1 MAGIYPSRAR
11 RRIFDVGPAGLRRAA
26 LAVRLQAVIAL
37 TITVFVATYVGMALG
52 RVPGLRLDRSGIALI
67 AAVILVAAG
76 AIGPD
81 QVAQAIHF
89 PTVILLFA
97 LMILSARFA
106 AAGFYDAC
114 AAWIAEHRG
123 GPVALLALTVLIGGG
138 LSAVL
143 VNDVVVFVM
152 APLLCT
158 GLARRGL
165 DPRPFLAALAGA
177 SNAGSA
183 ATLIG
188 NPQNIV
194 IGQVGELGFLEFVAV
209 CALPAIVC
217 LAIVFASVWLAWR
230 KTLIAVPLPIDAKP
244 LLYDRAETAK
254 AGLATLALLVMFLT
268 PLSREMSALLV
279 AALLLMSRRFSSRDM
294 LTSVDW
300 PLLVLFVG
308 LFIVNEA
315 MAQAGLTTEAM
326 IWLAENGWL
335 PDRLSLMAPMVL
347 VASNTIGNV
356 PTVMMLLAVWRDIPE
371 GALYALA
378 LLTTFAGNLLL
389 VGSIANLIVAERA
402 AQAGVRF
409 GFADHARAGV
419 PMTVVSMAVAVGW
432 LWMGGWLDW

>member
-1 MAGIYPSRAR
+1 
-11 RRIFDVGPAGLRRAA
+11 V
-26 LAVRLQAVIAL
+26 VAL
-37 TITVFVATYVGMALG
+37 TLTVFIATYVGMALG

-76 AIGPD
+76 AIEPD

-123 GPVALLALTVLIGGG
+123 GPVALLGLTVLIGGA
-138 LSAVL
+138 LSAIL

-152 APLLCT
+152 TPLLCT

-194 IGQVGELGFLEFVAV
+194 IGQVGELGFLKFIAV
-209 CALPAIVC
+209 CAAPAV
-217 LAIVFASVWLAWR
+217 LALVVVFGAVLLVWR
-230 KTLIAVPLPIDAKP
+230 KALTAVPAPLEAKA
-244 LLYDRAETAK
+244 LVYDRGATAK

-294 LTSVDW
+294 LISVDW
-300 PLLVLFVG
+300 PLLLLFVG
-308 LFIVNEA
+308 LFVVNEA
-315 MAQAGLTTEAM
+315 MAQAGLTTEAL

-335 PDRLSLMAPMVL
+335 PDRLSLMVPMAL
-347 VASNTIGNV
+347 VASNTVGNV

-409 GFADHARAGV
+409 GFVDHARAGV
-419 PMTVVSMAVAVGW
+419 PMTLVSMAIAVGW
-432 LWMGGWLDW
+432 VWAGGWLDW

>member
-1 MAGIYPSRAR
+1 LPPAQSR
-11 RRIFDVGPAGLRRAA
+11 P
-26 LAVRLQAVIAL
+26 
-37 TITVFVATYVGMALG
+37 
-52 RVPGLRLDRSGIALI
+52 
-67 AAVILVAAG
+67 
-76 AIGPD
+76 
-81 QVAQAIHF
+81 AIHF

-123 GPVALLALTVLIGGG
+123 GPVALLALTVAIGGG

-143 VNDVVVFVM
+143 VNDVVVFVIT
-152 APLLCT
+152 PLLCT

-165 DPRPFLAALAGA
+165 DPRPYLAALAGA
-177 SNAGSA
+177 ANAGSA

-194 IGQVGELGFLEFVAV
+194 IGQVGELGFLEFAAV
-209 CALPAIVC
+209 CAAPAVAG
-217 LAIVFASVWLAWR
+217 LVVVFGAVWLAWR
-230 KTLIAVPLPIDAKP
+230 KALRAVPVP
-244 LLYDRAETAK
+244 LEANPLVYDRGETAK
-254 AGLATLALLVMFLT
+254 AGLATLVLLAMFLT

-279 AALLLMSRRFSSRDM
+279 AALLLTSRRFSSRDM

-308 LFIVNEA
+308 LFVVNAA
-315 MAQAGLTTEAM
+315 MAQAGLTTEAL
-326 IWLAENGWL
+326 IWLAEQGWL
-335 PDRLSLMAPMVL
+335 PDRLSLMAPMAL

-356 PTVMMLLAVWRDIPE
+356 PTVMLLLAVWHEIPE

-409 GFADHARAGV
+409 GFVDHARAGI
-419 PMTVVSMAVAVGW
+419 PMALASMAIAAGW
-432 LWMGGWLDW
+432 LWTGGWLDW

>member
-1 MAGIYPSRAR
+1 VQS
-11 RRIFDVGPAGLRRAA
+11 V
-26 LAVRLQAVIAL
+26 VAL
-37 TITVFVATYVGMALG
+37 TLTVFIVTYIGMALG

-67 AAVILVAAG
+67 AAIVLVATG
-76 AIGPD
+76 AIEHD
-81 QVAQAIHF
+81 QIHAAIHF

-123 GPVALLALTVLIGGG
+123 GPAALLALTALIGGA
-138 LSAVL
+138 LSAIL

-152 APLLCT
+152 TPLLCT
-158 GLARRGL
+158 GLVRRGL
-165 DPRPFLAALAGA
+165 DPRPYLAALAGA

-194 IGQVGELGFLEFVAV
+194 IGQVGQLGFIEFAAV
-209 CALPAIVC
+209 CAVPAAIGLV
-217 LAIVFASVWLAWR
+217 IVFAAVWLTWR
-230 KTLIAVPLPIDAKP
+230 KALVAAPLPLEAKP
-244 LLYDRAETAK
+244 LVYDRAETAK
-254 AGLATLALLVMFLT
+254 AALATLVLLGMFLT
-268 PLSREMSALLV
+268 PLSREMSALLI

-300 PLLVLFVG
+300 PLLMLFVG
-308 LFIVNEA
+308 LFIVNDA
-315 MAQAGLTTEAM
+315 MSQAGLTSEAL

-335 PDRLSLMAPMVL
+335 PDRLSLMTPLAL
-347 VASNTIGNV
+347 IASNTIGNV

-409 GFADHARAGV
+409 GFIDHARAGV
-419 PMTVVSMAVAVGW
+419 PMTLVSMAVAIGW
-432 LWMGGWLDW
+432 LWLGGWLDW